1 MTELFEII
9 WPIAVVALYYM
20 VVWLLWGRDPLAGT
34 VVTRYDPPRGM
45 SAGLMRYCWKQR
57 FDERVVWAGLAGLVR
72 RGLADFETRED
83 GTYIRPVWPPEKKA
97 ALPKEEAVLYS
108 DLATAKGRRGVR
120 LAMTDESMSRM
131 TVRMAESLNG
141 QERGR
146 WFVEN
151 RKTVLLG
158 TVLSGAALLLA
169 VDPSNDQFYSLL
181 VSAPLIAVSTFYLYL
196 LTQRIAE
203 LVRVA
208 GEHFTKA
215 VAGRLATMLVLA
227 LSCVAGIWIASIVMY
242 ANMGWSVLEVVA
254 SLTLINLLFLYLM
267 KAPTREG
274 RKLLD
279 EIEGFRHF
287 LQMVEHL
294 PMDRPEAPGPKR
306 GLYEAYLPYAL
317 ALEVEQ
323 QWCDQIAAI
332 ASSTRQ
338 YEELEKAS
346 VFHLGMWD
354 GRPVDV
360 AFRMEPK

>member
-1 MTELFEII
+1 MVRSEAGGSWKTERQFCWELF
-9 WPIAVVALYYM
+9 
-20 VVWLLWGRDPLAGT
+20 
-34 VVTRYDPPRGM
+34 
-45 SAGLMRYCWKQR
+45 
-57 FDERVVWAGLAGLVR
+57 FRVLHSC
-72 RGLADFETRED
+72 
-83 GTYIRPVWPPEKKA
+83 
-97 ALPKEEAVLYS
+97 LPSIQVMIS
-108 DLATAKGRRGVR
+108 
-120 LAMTDESMSRM
+120 
-131 TVRMAESLNG
+131 
-141 QERGR
+141 
-146 WFVEN
+146 
-151 RKTVLLG
+151 
-158 TVLSGAALLLA
+158 
-169 VDPSNDQFYSLL
+169 SNSLL

-215 VAGRLATMLVLA
+215 VAVRLATMLVLA